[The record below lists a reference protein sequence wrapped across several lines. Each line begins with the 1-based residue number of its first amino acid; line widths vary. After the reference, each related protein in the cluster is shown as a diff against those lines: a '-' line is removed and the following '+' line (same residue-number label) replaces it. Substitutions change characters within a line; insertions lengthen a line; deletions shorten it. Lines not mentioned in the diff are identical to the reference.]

1 MIAREQ
7 ENPEKIPKAF
17 ISYSWDD
24 DDHKKWVA
32 GLAAKLRNDGI
43 DVTLDQWDLVLG
55 DALAEFMEKAIREN
69 DFVLIICTP
78 NYRLRSD
85 NRTGGVGYEGD
96 IMTAEVI
103 ARRDHRKFIPVLA
116 GGRWEQ
122 SAPSWLKGKVY
133 VDLGT
138 KKKMQE
144 NFSQLTATLHGNRA
158 VPPPVRR
165 KTQAKRKSPIP
176 KQTGSNEP
184 IRISR
189 IIKDEIT
196 TPKLDGTPG
205 SALYAIPF
213 QLNRS
218 PSTLWANI
226 FINTWDRPPVFSSM
240 HSPGIARVSGD
251 KIILDGTTIDEV
263 KQYHRNTLELCIDKA
278 NEKEMQIQNN
288 ERARKE
294 RERKKIENHR
304 KEVEDGLKDL
314 SFD

>member
-1 MIAREQ
+1 MNTREQ
-7 ENPEKIPKAF
+7 ETPEKTPKAF

-24 DDHKKWVA
+24 DGHKKWVA
-32 GLAAKLRNDGI
+32 GFAAKLRNDGI

-78 NYRLRSD
+78 NYRLKSD

-103 ARRDHRKFIPVLA
+103 AKRDHRKFIPILA
-116 GGRWEQ
+116 GGRWEE
-122 SAPSWLKGKVY
+122 SAPSWLRGKVY

-138 KKKMQE
+138 KKKIQE
-144 NFSQLTATLHGNRA
+144 NFSQLTATLHGNRS

-165 KTQAKRKSPIP
+165 EVQAKRKSPIP
-176 KQTGSNEP
+176 LQTDSNDP
-184 IRISR
+184 LRILNA
-189 IIKDEIT
+189 IEDEVT
-196 TPKLDGTPG
+196 TPILGGTPG

-218 PSTLWANI
+218 PSSLWSDL
-226 FINTWDRPPVFSSM
+226 FVRTWDRPPEFGTM
-240 HSPGIARVSGD
+240 HRPGIARVSGD

-263 KQYHRNTLELCIDKA
+263 KQYHLKTLKLCVDVA
-278 NEKEMQIQNN
+278 NEKEMQIQNYV
-288 ERARKE
+288 RARKE
-294 RERKKIENHR
+294 RERKKVEDHR